1 MKPLASLVIAVATV
15 AVLAA
20 CGPSADTKGKDK
32 SVAKVAPKAADAPA
46 VPNVNTSAARPAQG
60 KVHTVVGVVKEIDMA
75 EGVVVLAHEPVES
88 MGWAAKTRSFSVKGA
103 VISKLQ
109 TGQKVEFEFIQRDG
123 EYAVT
128 ALK

>member
-1 MKPLASLVIAVATV
+1 
-15 AVLAA
+15 
-20 CGPSADTKGKDK
+20 
-32 SVAKVAPKAADAPA
+32 
-46 VPNVNTSAARPAQG
+46 
-60 KVHTVVGVVKEIDMA
+60 
-75 EGVVVLAHEPVES
+75 